1 MLTKSR
7 STTAHSRRRR
17 RAARLAAALLVVGA
31 LAPSCSGP
39 PRETSVKPGINAKFL
54 SAELDLDWAV
64 STFEGESR
72 EVFVSRQR
80 IVDRLGV
87 SAGMTVAD
95 VGAGTG
101 IFLEAFAKAVGAG
114 GKVLAVDIS
123 PKFIEHMNRRIRES
137 GWTRVETV
145 TGREREA
152 ALPPGSVD
160 LVFVCDT
167 YHHFEYPRSMLA
179 SIHRALRPGGSL
191 VIIDFE
197 RLPGVSREW
206 ILGHVR
212 AGKDEV
218 SSEVTAA
225 GFTLLDELEVEGL
238 RENYLLRFHRP

>member
-1 MLTKSR
+1 MERPRHSCRRSR
-7 STTAHSRRRR
+7 APR
-17 RAARLAAALLVVGA
+17 AAALLLLVGA
-31 LAPSCSGP
+31 LSPSCSGP
-39 PRETSVKPGINAKFL
+39 PREASVKPGINEKFL
-54 SAELDLDWAV
+54 SPELDLDWAV

-72 EVFVSRQR
+72 EVFVSRRR
-80 IVDRLGV
+80 IVERLGV

-101 IFLEAFAKAVGAG
+101 IFLELFAKAVGAE

-123 PKFIEHMNRRIRES
+123 PKLVDHMNRLIRES

-145 TGREREA
+145 TGREREVG
-152 ALPPGSVD
+152 LSPGSVD
-160 LVFVCDT
+160 LVFTCDT

-179 SIHRALRPGGSL
+179 SIHRALRPGGHL

-212 AGKDEV
+212 AGKNEV
-218 SSEVTAA
+218 ASEVTAA